1 MPRDNLAMR
10 WRALA
15 WDCGPI
21 WAAVLIGIMVAPSM
35 LVIEGSRG
43 PTAPERVSRSADD
56 SGPADPRCR
65 ADNPFT
71 ICRLRRFAPA
81 WTSRHAQRENEV
93 RKHLVSPA
101 RFASLAPS
109 PAQGESTS
117 TGASPP
123 PEHVPMGSNQLEPQ
137 ARCAPSP
144 RLRGEGW
151 GEGDS
156 PSTQA
161 VESPPHPL
169 ASLATSQPKSDL
181 SDFGHSTKPNSGKP
195 EFGRKRGEVE
205 SAARSQC
212 INPAHGFDVGVDH
225 PSPERAL
232 GAMREV
238 DPFNAYAHAD
248 AAPALAVEPDSVD
261 DYLFEAY
268 RRLPE
273 KRDASG
279 DFTWKDPAAA
289 ERFGL
294 PLDRY
299 VIGGMDPDFK
309 ELVYAAGKRMDAAG
323 VKWSILAAFRDDWRQ
338 RIASGFK
345 ASAENSC
352 HGGSRAVGGYG
363 NGRCVDVWTTEGPV
377 DALFA
382 WIDGVGRTFGLLRPM
397 PSADPA
403 HVGTVGDWR
412 AIAQRLRIER
422 LTGPILATARALAGS
437 DVVAGLTELVMSPA
451 PEMPIT
457 TGSNLPAN
465 TTLAARVTV
474 RRNAERKA
482 GRHARLSCA
491 RHACAE
497 PAS

>member
-1 MPRDNLAMR
+1 MYN
-10 WRALA
+10 
-15 WDCGPI
+15 G
-21 WAAVLIGIMVAPSM
+21 AA
-35 LVIEGSRG
+35 GSVG
-43 PTAPERVSRSADD
+43 
-56 SGPADPRCR
+56 
-65 ADNPFT
+65 
-71 ICRLRRFAPA
+71 
-81 WTSRHAQRENEV
+81 
-93 RKHLVSPA
+93 SP
-101 RFASLAPS
+101 
-109 PAQGESTS
+109 
-117 TGASPP
+117 
-123 PEHVPMGSNQLEPQ
+123 
-137 ARCAPSP
+137 
-144 RLRGEGW
+144 
-151 GEGDS
+151 
-156 PSTQA
+156 
-161 VESPPHPL
+161 
-169 ASLATSQPKSDL
+169 
-181 SDFGHSTKPNSGKP
+181 
-195 EFGRKRGEVE
+195 
-205 SAARSQC
+205 
-212 INPAHGFDVGVDH
+212 

-309 ELVYAAGKRMDAAG
+309 ELVYAAGKHMDAAG